1 MDSIKK
7 YRKITTSSDN
17 SPRILDTFVPNPTD
31 SDYKK
36 GYITRFFI
44 QKSNDKTSS
53 VYEVSSQNFRKYS
66 TSKLYRGVNLK
77 WRITGPLKMMFN
89 ESGGIHDIGVSESN
103 KKAMELVST
112 SMPALRLYLVHL
124 LQFYVK

>member
-66 TSKLYRGVNLK
+66 KIEEMGL
-77 WRITGPLKMMFN
+77 
-89 ESGGIHDIGVSESN
+89 SG
-103 KKAMELVST
+103 
-112 SMPALRLYLVHL
+112 R
-124 LQFYVK
+124 